1 MYLLD
6 RSVIFCVFL
15 LCLHPST
22 TLSQNPQEADH
33 VDTRCSCRC
42 PETGRVDPDIATDFP
57 SRKIYISTSVNATD
71 CDCEHVVL
79 AVLGNMTKDQT
90 EKFCPRCVCKH
101 EQRSLTIIKVVV
113 IVVLWVVSILIVY
126 MVFLL
131 ALEPYLGGR
140 VRGRSTA
147 ASSYQQQQDDN
158 EEDNLNNDTPMRTYN
173 SRGQGARGMMDM
185 VGQSQDKWKRQVE
198 IQRRNIYDRHTM
210 LN

>member
-6 RSVIFCVFL
+6 KSVIFCIFL
-15 LCLHPST
+15 LCLHPDLTS
-22 TLSQNPQEADH
+22 SQAPQEADH

-42 PETGRVDPDIATDFP
+42 PETGRVDPDIVTDFP
-57 SRKIYISTSVNATD
+57 KRKIYISTSVNATD

-79 AVLGNMTKDQT
+79 QVLGNITQDQV
-90 EKFCPRCVCKH
+90 EKFCPRCFCKH

-113 IVVLWVVSILIVY
+113 IIVLWVVSILIVY

-140 VRGRSTA
+140 VRGRAT
-147 ASSYQQQQDDN
+147 SSYHPHTDDN
-158 EEDNLNNDTPMRTYN
+158 EDEDNLNNDTPMRTYSN
-173 SRGQGARGMMDM
+173 RGQGARGMIDM
-185 VGQSQDKWKRQVE
+185 VGQSQDKWKKQVE

>member
-1 MYLLD
+1 MITL
-6 RSVIFCVFL
+6 VFL
-15 LCLHPST
+15 VLIPGL
-22 TLSQNPQEADH
+22 TLSQNFGDH

-42 PETGRVDPDIATDFP
+42 PETNRVDPDIPTDFP
-57 SRKIYISTSVNATD
+57 HRKIYISTSVNATD

-79 AVLGNMTKDQT
+79 AVLGNMTQDQT
-90 EKFCPRCVCKH
+90 EKFCPRCLCKH

-113 IVVLWVVSILIVY
+113 IIVLWVVSILIVY

-140 VRGRSTA
+140 VRGRNTT
-147 ASSYQQQQDDN
+147 SSSSNNYQQHTDEN
-158 EEDNLNNDTPMRTYN
+158 EEDNLNNDTPLRTYN
-173 SRGQGARGMMDM
+173 NRGNGARGMIDM
-185 VGQSQDKWKRQVE
+185 VGHSQDKWKRQVE